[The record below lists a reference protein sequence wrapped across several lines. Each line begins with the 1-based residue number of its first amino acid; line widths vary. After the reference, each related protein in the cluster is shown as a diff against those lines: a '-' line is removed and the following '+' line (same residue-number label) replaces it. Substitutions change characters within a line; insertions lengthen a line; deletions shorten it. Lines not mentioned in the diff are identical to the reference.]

1 MLYQIGKTYVTREG
15 EWRND
20 NFYRVINSSYMYL
33 FMAYRG
39 ANKGIGREGETMT
52 LALIALAVEIV
63 ALIWMIPILIK
74 VNKIDRDL
82 KAMNDRL
89 GGEE

>member
-1 MLYQIGKTYVTREG
+1 MALEVVNERKYSMWFFSACGYCSLALLRKRGDML
-15 EWRND
+15 
-20 NFYRVINSSYMYL
+20 
-33 FMAYRG
+33 
-39 ANKGIGREGETMT
+39 MT
-52 LALIALAVEIV
+52 LQLIVLAVEIV

>member
-1 MLYQIGKTYVTREG
+1 MVLT
-15 EWRND
+15 
-20 NFYRVINSSYMYL
+20 
-33 FMAYRG
+33 
-39 ANKGIGREGETMT
+39 
-52 LALIALAVEIV
+52 LIALAIEII

-89 GGEE
+89 GEKR

>member
-1 MLYQIGKTYVTREG
+1 
-15 EWRND
+15 
-20 NFYRVINSSYMYL
+20 
-33 FMAYRG
+33 
-39 ANKGIGREGETMT
+39 MT
-52 LALIALAVEIV
+52 LQLIVLAVEIL

-89 GGEE
+89 AERRHTDAVDDIRYRIVLQ

>member
-1 MLYQIGKTYVTREG
+1 
-15 EWRND
+15 
-20 NFYRVINSSYMYL
+20 
-33 FMAYRG
+33 
-39 ANKGIGREGETMT
+39 MT
-52 LALIALAVEIV
+52 LQLIVLAVEIV

-89 GGEE
+89 GVRNERFKQRYV

>member
-1 MLYQIGKTYVTREG
+1 ML
-15 EWRND
+15 
-20 NFYRVINSSYMYL
+20 
-33 FMAYRG
+33 
-39 ANKGIGREGETMT
+39 MT
-52 LALIALAVEIV
+52 LQLIVLAVEIV

-82 KAMNDRL
+82 KAMNERL